1 MTRAPRTEDG
11 FTRKQI
17 QLGLV
22 AIFAVYGTMAY
33 FIQTMNIARPKI
45 AADLNGMSLYSLAVS
60 IPSLVGA
67 FVTLVFGKLSDM
79 YGRRIILIISV
90 SCCLIGTILGAASPN
105 YIFLIVASAISA
117 LGTGSMV
124 PLTFAVVG
132 DLFPPD
138 KRGKWIGLLRIPT
151 GILALIGP
159 TLGGWLV
166 DNLSWRYIYWLAL
179 PLLVACLFLVPLGVP
194 SIANPEAK
202 RKIDVLGCAL
212 VAIASSTLIIGFS
225 FAGDKYP
232 WISPHIIGLLL
243 VSLVFWALFLH
254 TENRAEE
261 PILDP
266 LVLHSRSFLTVA
278 SATLLSFFS
287 QMGILM
293 YFPMFLQG
301 VQSISTT
308 TSGQIITPYSVLLSF
323 IGVPVG
329 FLLSRGGKFKWMYV
343 LGFAILTA
351 DMFAMALFREQTP
364 VYLCVA
370 AATVAGIGLGAVPT
384 INTLVV
390 QNAVPKRLLGASMG
404 AMFFSILMGAS
415 IAPALLGSAMNA
427 SYEKALDRYL
437 PQELHK
443 IADQETM
450 TLLRNP
456 RVLLSQSAMDELEAE
471 FDRGGIEMQALFAET
486 VRAIRHSLQT
496 GLKNVFW
503 LGALTMLLAFLI
515 ICTIPAKTASKE

>member
-1 MTRAPRTEDG
+1 MTQALQTEYG

-17 QLGLV
+17 TLGLV
-22 AIFAVYGTMAY
+22 AIFTVYGTMAY

-79 YGRRIILIISV
+79 YGRRIMLIIAV
-90 SCCLIGTILGAASPN
+90 TCCLIGTILGALSPN

-132 DLFPPD
+132 DLFPPE

-151 GILALIGP
+151 GIFSLIGP

-166 DNLSWRYIYWLAL
+166 DNLSWRYIYWFAS
-179 PLLVACLFLVPLGVP
+179 PFLVACLILVPLGIP
-194 SIANPEAK
+194 SAVNPEAK
-202 RKIDVLGCAL
+202 RKVDVLGCVL

-232 WISPHIIGLLL
+232 WASPHIIGLLL
-243 VSLVFWALFLH
+243 TSLLFWILFLH
-254 TENRAEE
+254 TENGAKE

-266 LVLHSRSFLTVA
+266 LVLRNRSFLTIA
-278 SATLLSFFS
+278 IATVLSFFS
-287 QMGILM
+287 NMGILM

-308 TSGQIITPYSVLLSF
+308 ISGQIITPFSVLLSF

-343 LGFAILTA
+343 LGFGILTA
-351 DMFAMALFREQTP
+351 DMFAMTLLKEQTP
-364 VYLCVA
+364 MYWSVV
-370 AATVAGIGLGAVPT
+370 AATVAGLGLGAVPT
-384 INTLVV
+384 INTMVV

-404 AMFFSILMGAS
+404 ALFFSILMGVA

-427 SYEKALDRYL
+427 SYEKALNGSL
-437 PQELHK
+437 PQGLYE
-443 IADQETM
+443 IADLETM
-450 TLLRNP
+450 ILLRNP
-456 RVLLSQSAMDELEAE
+456 RVLLSQSAMDELKAE
-471 FDRGGIEMQALFAET
+471 FDRGGSRMQALFPET
-486 VRAIRHSLQT
+486 VRAIRYSLHI
-496 GLKNVFW
+496 GLRSVFW
-503 LGALTMLLAFLI
+503 LGAVTMLLAFLI
-515 ICTIPAKTASKE
+515 ICTIPAKTASGE